1 MSQPIIMLSFTD
13 TTGASPEVVT
23 EKIGLE
29 TNVKNPGKSYLHS
42 IKFICYHNIY
52 NPLSFILYVLKLFL
66 TSTTNTIIT

>member
-1 MSQPIIMLSFTD
+1 MLSFTD

-42 IKFICYHNIY
+42 IKFICYHIIY
-52 NPLSFILYVLKLFL
+52 NPLLFILYV
-66 TSTTNTIIT
+66 